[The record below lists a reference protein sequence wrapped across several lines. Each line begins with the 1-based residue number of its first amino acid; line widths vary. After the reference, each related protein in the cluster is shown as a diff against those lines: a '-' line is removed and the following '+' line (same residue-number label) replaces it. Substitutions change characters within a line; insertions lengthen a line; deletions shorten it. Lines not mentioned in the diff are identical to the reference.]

1 MKNIL
6 IFGAG
11 RSATILIR
19 YLLQEAAKNDWSV
32 TIADA
37 VAETAHQKTA
47 GHPHGKGV
55 GIDAG
60 NPEARLALIRQH
72 DLVIS
77 LLPPFM
83 HLDIARDCL
92 TAGVH
97 ILTAS
102 YITPEMKAL
111 DQEFKSKG
119 LLFMGEMGLDPGI
132 DHLSAM
138 QLIDKI
144 KGMGGKIT
152 AFRSYCGG
160 LIAPE
165 SDTNPWHYK
174 FTWNPRNV
182 ILAGQG
188 TAQYLEDGIMKY
200 LPYHRL
206 FKEYRT
212 IEVPGMGQWEVYAN
226 RDSLGYQE
234 IYGLKGIRSLLR
246 GTIRHPGFCDAWNTL
261 VQLGLT
267 DNSYQMHGSKQMTTR
282 KWIESML
289 PALQKGAIRNRV
301 AKLAGYKAGSET
313 LDKIAWLG
321 LFDNISINTFQKT
334 PAQVLEEL
342 LLEKWKLEQE
352 DNDMIIMHHEF
363 KLLLE
368 NQRISLTSSMIIKG
382 EDSVNTAM
390 AKTVGLPIGIL
401 ACLLMKAKI
410 NITGVQ
416 IPVMKEIYDPV
427 LKELKNMGIVFIEV
441 KNNN

>member
-37 VAETAHQKTA
+37 SAATAYQKTA
-47 GHPHGKGV
+47 GHPNGKGV

-60 NPEARLALIRQH
+60 NPEARLAIIRLH

-83 HLDIARDCL
+83 HLDVAKDCL
-92 TAGVH
+92 KAGVH

-138 QLIDKI
+138 QLIDHI

-188 TAQYLEDGIMKY
+188 TAQYLENGIMKY

-206 FKEYRT
+206 FREYRT
-212 IEVPGMGQWEVYAN
+212 IEVPGMGEWEVYAN

-234 IYGLKGIRSLLR
+234 VYGLAGIRSLLR
-246 GTIRHPGFCDAWNTL
+246 GTIRHKGFCDAWNTL

-267 DNSYQMHGSKQMTTR
+267 DNSYHMHGSKKMTTK

-289 PALQKGAIRNRV
+289 PVQTKGSIRNRV
-301 AKLAGYKAGSET
+301 AKLAGYKSGSET
-313 LDKIAWLG
+313 LDKVTWLG
-321 LFDNISINTFQKT
+321 LFDNISIDTLQKT
-334 PAQVLEEL
+334 PAQVLEAL

-363 KLLLE
+363 EMLLD
-368 NQRISLTSSMIIKG
+368 NQKKSLTSSMVIKG
-382 EDSVNTAM
+382 DDALHTAM
-390 AKTVGLPIGIL
+390 AKTVGLPVGIL
-401 ACLLMKAKI
+401 ASLLMKGKI
-410 NITGVQ
+410 RLTGVH
-416 IPVMKEIYDPV
+416 IPVMKEVYDPV
-427 LKELKNMGIVFIEV
+427 LKELAENQIVFKEE
-441 KNNN
+441 KNF